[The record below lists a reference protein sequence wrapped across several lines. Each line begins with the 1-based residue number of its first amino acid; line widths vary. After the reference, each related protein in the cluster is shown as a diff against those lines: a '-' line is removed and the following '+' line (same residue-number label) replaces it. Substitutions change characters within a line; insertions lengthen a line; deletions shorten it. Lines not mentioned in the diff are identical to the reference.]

1 MPLQPWMKLVSV
13 DDHLIEHPTVWADR
27 LPTRYREAGPRIVE
41 EPSPSGGAP
50 MQVWNYQ
57 GKRFPAIGLNA
68 VAGKDPEDFGMEPVR
83 YSDMIPGCYDPKARL
98 ADMDLDGVWAQTCFP
113 SFPRFAGALFTVES
127 TDMELALLSVK
138 AYNDYVLDEWCA
150 AAPDRFIPVIILPL
164 WDIAECVDEIHRTA
178 AKGAKGITFPE
189 DPVPLGLPSYYTDH
203 WDPVFAAAQ
212 ETGMP
217 LCMHFGS
224 SGRPPATAEEAPYAV
239 TISLYATNMMSS
251 TSHLLFSP
259 VFHKFPNLK
268 VALSEG
274 NIGWVPYMLERID
287 AVWERHR
294 HYQNVVQDVVPSTL
308 WFRNMYGCF
317 IDDDFGLKNRHV
329 VGIDNITWECDY
341 PHSDSYWPNSRKHA
355 EFRFQDVPDDEVV
368 KIVETNARRL
378 FNFYDDG
385 AKA

>member
-1 MPLQPWMKLVSV
+1 
-13 DDHLIEHPTVWADR
+13 
-27 LPTRYREAGPRIVE
+27 
-41 EPSPSGGAP
+41 
-50 MQVWNYQ
+50 
-57 GKRFPAIGLNA
+57 
-68 VAGKDPEDFGMEPVR
+68 
-83 YSDMIPGCYDPKARL
+83 
-98 ADMDLDGVWAQTCFP
+98 
-113 SFPRFAGALFTVES
+113 
-127 TDMELALLSVK
+127 
-138 AYNDYVLDEWCA
+138 
-150 AAPDRFIPVIILPL
+150 
-164 WDIAECVDEIHRTA
+164 
-178 AKGAKGITFPE
+178 
-189 DPVPLGLPSYYTDH
+189 
-203 WDPVFAAAQ
+203 
-212 ETGMP
+212 
-217 LCMHFGS
+217 
-224 SGRPPATAEEAPYAV
+224 
-239 TISLYATNMMSS
+239 MMSS

-378 FNFYDDG
+378 FNFYDEG